1 MNEYA
6 CRAGGGRGCVA
17 RTLRSVASLVL
28 ACSYADP
35 QVYVRSGA
43 LSRGRSAQAGK
54 NAMHGLPLDYCPA
67 QRKKK
72 RPRLDF
78 SGRGRWRQ
86 SIVGRYLIGS
96 ASIPDSTTRA
106 RPSYRPAASRSMCR
120 ANAGR
125 CG

>member
-1 MNEYA
+1 MNMRVA
-6 CRAGGGRGCVA
+6 PGGVGGCVA
-17 RTLRSVASLVL
+17 TLPPSVATPCP
-28 ACSYADP
+28 ACTYAGP
-35 QVYVRSGA
+35 RVYVRSATIPGA
-43 LSRGRSAQAGK
+43 DSARAGEY
-54 NAMHGLPLDYCPA
+54 AVHCPPLDYCPA
-67 QRKKK
+67 PLRKQ

-96 ASIPDSTTRA
+96 ASIPASTTRA

>member
-17 RTLRSVASLVL
+17 TLPPSVATPCP
-28 ACSYADP
+28 ACTYAGP
-35 QVYVRSGA
+35 RVYVRTAA

-54 NAMHGLPLDYCPA
+54 NAVHCPPLDYCPA

-78 SGRGRWRQ
+78 PGRGRWRQ

-96 ASIPDSTTRA
+96 ASSPASTTRA

>member
-35 QVYVRSGA
+35 QVYVRTAA
-43 LSRGRSAQAGK
+43 LSRARAAQAGK
-54 NAMHGLPLDYCPA
+54 NAVHCPPLDYCPA

-72 RPRLDF
+72 QPRPNF
-78 SGRGRWRQ
+78 PGRGCRSFRRW
-86 SIVGRYLIGS
+86 S
-96 ASIPDSTTRA
+96 ADHSAAKP
-106 RPSYRPAASRSMCR
+106 RPSSTNSLTPGSPSRFASR
-120 ANAGR
+120 
-125 CG
+125 